1 MAGDWKSGTVSRGR
15 PRSSPTMRTPAS
27 FSSRAT
33 IIAVK
38 PTPTK
43 TTSTLGSVLAMPVA
57 FRIAMHLLR
66 AALVGDRHRL
76 ALEAH
81 TVMRVELQVGG
92 IGAGEADHPPPHHVA
107 VAAIGGVGQES
118 LDRI

>member
-15 PRSSPTMRTPAS
+15 PRSSPTMRTEAS

-33 IIAVK
+33 IMAVK

-43 TTSTLGSVLAMPVA
+43 TTSTLGNVLAMPVA
-57 FRIAMHLLR
+57 LRVPVHLLR
-66 AALVGDRHRL
+66 ATLVGDRHRL

-81 TVMRVELQVGG
+81 AVMRVELQIGG
-92 IGAGEADHPPPHHVA
+92 IGAGEADHPPAHHVP
-107 VAAIGGVGQES
+107 VAAIGG
-118 LDRI
+118 